1 MRLHAGQLTYP
12 GHVTRVTRYIFN
24 ITKIHI
30 LLKYQQGSTDPLIL
44 GPCDNID
51 NIWFGFNHLQ
61 MGMEEVEEEWDRV
74 PPGIV

>member
-12 GHVTRVTRYIFN
+12 GHVTRVTRYIFIN
-24 ITKIHI
+24 
-30 LLKYQQGSTDPLIL
+30 QEGSTDPLIL

>member
-12 GHVTRVTRYIFN
+12 GHVTRVTRYIF
-24 ITKIHI
+24 I
-30 LLKYQQGSTDPLIL
+30 KYQQGSTVPLIL